1 MEKIFE
7 EKMEAKAENKEIFQ
21 NEMEKSLME
30 HFYED
35 SDLQRVEF
43 AGDQDMLFKLN
54 RHYPQV
60 YAISQKIAPDNKVL
74 QMAAAYHDYGRSF
87 QYREQGNFNDCGV
100 GSEYDHH
107 VVGYK
112 KFLEDAPK
120 LLNQEV
126 PDMAI
131 SDSFEPGGVL
141 YTIGKTILL
150 HGLRDKAF
158 EDEFAELSNYPEAE
172 KIVDMVGM
180 IDDVANGTQCVGY
193 LLREGQERKKN
204 VSAGGFIPDENEDLR
219 TVSPKVMDLFRES
232 ELFNRNAECK
242 TYPDYYVFGCFLAT
256 RNLKNPA
263 TREITK
269 GLLEQPIS
277 VISHDLKNDQD
288 VLVSQEFE
296 NGLRAFDYLFETTM
310 EESDAKEASKI
321 LHDYYEFGEV
331 K

>member
-54 RHYPQV
+54 CHYPQV

-74 QMAAAYHDYGRSF
+74 QMAAAYHDYGRFF
-87 QYREQGNFNDCGV
+87 QYREQGNFNDCGI

-141 YTIGKTILL
+141 YTIGRTILL
-150 HGLRDKAF
+150 HGLRGKAF
-158 EDEFAELSNYPEAE
+158 ENEFAELSNYPEAE
-172 KIVDMVGM
+172 KVVDTVGM
-180 IDDVANGTQCVGY
+180 IDDIANGTQCVGY

-204 VSAGGFIPDENEDLR
+204 VSVGGFIPDENEDLR

-232 ELFNRNAECK
+232 ESFNRNAECK
-242 TYPDYYVFGCFLAT
+242 TYPDYYIFGCFLAT
-256 RNLKNPA
+256 RNLKNPE

-269 GLLEQPIS
+269 NLLEQPIS
-277 VISHDLKNDQD
+277 IISHDLKNDQD

>member
-7 EKMEAKAENKEIFQ
+7 EKMEAKAEKKEFYQ
-21 NEMEKSLME
+21 PEMEKVLME
-30 HFYED
+30 NFYED

-43 AGDQDMLFKLN
+43 ANDQDMLFKLN
-54 RHYPQV
+54 CHYPQV
-60 YAISQKIAPDNKVL
+60 YAISQKIAPEDEVL
-74 QMAAAYHDYGRSF
+74 QLAAAYHDYGRAF
-87 QYREQGNFNDCGV
+87 QYREQGDFNDCGI
-100 GSEYDHH
+100 GSDRDHH

-120 LLNQEV
+120 LLNQKV
-126 PDMAI
+126 PEMAI

-172 KIVDMVGM
+172 KIVDTVSM
-180 IDDVANGTQCVGY
+180 IDDIANGTQCVGY

-204 VSAGGFIPDENEDLR
+204 VSVGGFIPDENENLR
-219 TVSPKVMDLFRES
+219 NVSPKVMDLFRES
-232 ELFNRNAECK
+232 ESFNRNDECQ

-256 RNLKNPA
+256 RNLKNPE

-269 GLLEQPIS
+269 NLLEQPIS
-277 VISHDLKNDQD
+277 IISHGVKDGKD
-288 VLVSQEFE
+288 VLVSEEFE
-296 NGLRAFDYLFETTM
+296 NSILAFNHLFDETM
-310 EESDAKEASKI
+310 EAEDAKEAKQI
-321 LHDYYEFGEV
+321 LSDYYEYGEIR
-331 K
+331 